1 MKHLYINNLI
11 GRAALAF
18 ALSAFALTG
27 FTQDSTAKAEEEVVT
42 QKAKPVKNTFES
54 VWIID
59 DQTVMVP
66 VKKTFEMD
74 IMHRFG
80 TVGKGYENFWGL
92 FAPSNIRLGVNYSP
106 INKLN
111 LGFGITK
118 DNMLWDASAKYAII
132 KQTKGLYPVSVT
144 YYGNVSYDSRKDPDG
159 SLFRTAQL
167 KEKDDFLSTKFG
179 ISPDRMKFFH
189 QIIIARKITSKL
201 SAQISPSITHQNAVH
216 GYYVRVDSATR
227 KMEGEMKHEHFAVS
241 FAARY
246 KLTTVTS
253 VMVNYNQPI
262 TKHVINN
269 PSPNI
274 SFGFE
279 FNTSSHSFQLF
290 MTNYYL
296 LNPQRNN
303 LENKNYYKNE
313 EGKVS
318 LKQFLIGF
326 NITRL
331 WNY

>member
-1 MKHLYINNLI
+1 
-11 GRAALAF
+11 
-18 ALSAFALTG
+18 
-27 FTQDSTAKAEEEVVT
+27 
-42 QKAKPVKNTFES
+42 
-54 VWIID
+54 
-59 DQTVMVP
+59 
-66 VKKTFEMD
+66 
-74 IMHRFG
+74 
-80 TVGKGYENFWGL
+80 
-92 FAPSNIRLGVNYSP
+92 
-106 INKLN
+106 
-111 LGFGITK
+111 
-118 DNMLWDASAKYAII
+118 
-132 KQTKGLYPVSVT
+132 
-144 YYGNVSYDSRKDPDG
+144 
-159 SLFRTAQL
+159 
-167 KEKDDFLSTKFG
+167 
-179 ISPDRMKFFH
+179 MKFFH

-201 SAQISPSITHQNAVH
+201 SAQISPSVTHQNAVH

-227 KMEGEMKHEHFAVS
+227 KVEGEMKHEHFALS
-241 FAARY
+241 IAARY

-296 LNPQRNN
+296 LSPQRNN